1 MAKLVGEAPSFVNA
15 IKQIPQIS
23 RSDAAVLISGETGT
37 GKELVA
43 RAIHYTSARAPFP
56 FIPVNCGS
64 LPDTLLEDELFGHER
79 GAFTDA
85 RARRPGLI
93 EQASQ
98 GTLFLDEVDSL
109 SLKAQ
114 VALLRVLQDKKYR
127 AIGSSGERLA
137 DVRIVSATN
146 AKLEELV
153 EAGGFRADL
162 FYRLCVFTINLPPLR
177 ARKEDIIQLAS
188 HFLGKHTP
196 AGQAPMSL
204 SPAACAALIGYNWP
218 GNVRELENAII
229 RGIHLCQPNP
239 TGSITREDLGLR
251 PSGAPVADEPATC
264 ARASF
269 KELKQALIA
278 AFEQDYLAQLMRE
291 YQGNV
296 SRAARS
302 AGKERREFGKLL
314 KKYGLDPAHFRQSNL
329 VVTSGSHPL
338 DNHTHA
344 FFPLR

>member
-23 RSDAAVLISGETGT
+23 RSEAAVLVSGETGT

-43 RAIHYTSARAPFP
+43 RAIHYTSDRAPFP

-127 AIGSSGERLA
+127 AIGSSSERLA

-146 AKLEELV
+146 AKLEGLV

-162 FYRLCVFTINLPPLR
+162 YYRLCVFTINLPPLR
-177 ARKEDIIQLAS
+177 TRKEDIITLAS

-196 AGQAPMSL
+196 ADQPPLSL
-204 SPAACAALIGYNWP
+204 SPAACAALISYDWP

-239 TGSITREDLGLR
+239 TGLITREDLGLR
-251 PSGAPVADEPATC
+251 PSGAPVADEPLAC
-264 ARASF
+264 LRASF
-269 KELKQALIA
+269 KERKQALIA

-291 YQGNV
+291 HQGNV

-329 VVTSGSHPL
+329 VVTSGSHTL
-338 DNHTHA
+338 GNHTHA
-344 FFPLR
+344 LGQWR